1 MVSRPA
7 GDPAADEAIAE
18 AAADWIVRLTA
29 DEPDERDQA
38 RRAFEAWKLADPAHA
53 AAADSMER
61 FVGAAL
67 SLHGRPEQEGGGPRR
82 DGGSEPARTASR
94 AARNALVSHFGAEA
108 PAEGDG
114 GEGGGGGSGGGGGD
128 GEKGHAGAAGRRGRA
143 AADSAS
149 RRKGRIKA
157 RAGAR
162 IGAGLTGLVL
172 IVGLALAVA
181 LGQGQV
187 SGAGLGLGPAT
198 VAAWFADH
206 RTRVGEQRT
215 EILADGSRLV
225 LGGASAVDVQFGAL
239 RREVELLQGEIL
251 VDVAGDPARP
261 FAVASPAGTVVAL
274 GTRFLVRR
282 EAGATEITMLES
294 RAAVH
299 RAGARDPD
307 LVLEP
312 GQRVRL
318 DAGGSRRLADVD
330 PTVIEQAFR
339 RRRLVVQDQP
349 LAAVLDRLAAE
360 RRGLLRQDLGR
371 LADLRVTAVL
381 PLDDTDQALQLL
393 NESFPQIRI
402 RRVGGWIVLVDR
414 QP

>member
-1 MVSRPA
+1 MVGRPT
-7 GDPAADEAIAE
+7 GDSAADEAIAE
-18 AAADWIVRLTA
+18 AAADWIVRLSA

-53 AAADSMER
+53 AAAASMER
-61 FVGAAL
+61 FVDAAL
-67 SLHGRPEQEGGGPRR
+67 SLHGGPAQEGGGQRR
-82 DGGSEPARTASR
+82 YGGSEPARTASR
-94 AARNALVSHFGAEA
+94 PARNALVGHFGAEV
-108 PAEGDG
+108 PA
-114 GEGGGGGSGGGGGD
+114 EGGGGGGADGAD
-128 GEKGHAGAAGRRGRA
+128 GEKGDAGAAGRRGRA

-149 RRKGRIKA
+149 RRKGRIKG
-157 RAGAR
+157 RAGVR

-181 LGQGQV
+181 MGQGQV
-187 SGAGLGLGPAT
+187 SGVGLGLGPST

-225 LGGASAVDVQFGAL
+225 LGGASAIDVRFGAV

-318 DAGGSRRLADVD
+318 DAGGSWRLADVD
-330 PTVIEQAFR
+330 PTVIDQAFR